1 MQEIRHTADALSF
14 IYGGPA
20 GLLEFRIIGTKT
32 EFFSVLVIHIP
43 GCEAEGCDDDC
54 DADFLPGDEI
64 ALAWRVAGFDDAAVW
79 SELARHAV
87 AVDLADVPQPP
98 HEPSADARAF
108 AAHARQVANEM
119 AAEGYFQ
126 K

>member
-1 MQEIRHTADALSF
+1 MQEIRHTADALRF

-20 GLLEFRIIGTKT
+20 GLLEFRIISTMT
-32 EFFSVLVIHIP
+32 EFFPVLVIHIP
-43 GCEAEGCDDDC
+43 DCEADGCGDDC
-54 DADFLPGDEI
+54 GAEFLLGDEI

-79 SELARHAV
+79 AELARYAV
-87 AVDLADVPQPP
+87 AADLADVPQPP

-108 AAHARQVANEM
+108 AAHARQVAVEM